1 MTTPPTTA
9 GRRGHPSVV
18 AAREALARRL
28 PDRYAE
34 GHREM
39 FDAKARPLLVP
50 GARVL
55 DVGAG
60 RAPTFPPGDRPPG
73 CTYVGLDL
81 LPGELDAAPPGSYDE
96 TVASDVTVPVPA
108 LVDRFDAVLSWQ
120 VLEHVK
126 PLGGAL
132 ENLRR
137 YLRPGGQLVAQFSGT
152 FGLFGLLSRLVPAK
166 VTPALLEKMF
176 DRPRSTTFPAYYDR
190 CWASAL
196 TELGRCWSSFEVIPR
211 HEGAGYFAFSRHV
224 QASYLAYEE
233 WAARNGHANLAS
245 YYLVVATR

>member
-1 MTTPPTTA
+1 MTTPRA
-9 GRRGHPSVV
+9 V
-18 AAREALARRL
+18 AARRSHPSLAVARQALARRL
-28 PDRYAE
+28 PERYAD

-39 FDAKARPLLVP
+39 FDAHVRPLLRP
-50 GARVL
+50 GAAVL

-60 RAPTFPPGDRPPG
+60 RAPTFAPSSRPG

-81 LPGELDAAPPGSYDE
+81 LAAELAAAPPGSYDE
-96 TVASDVTVPVPA
+96 TVASDVTTLVPE
-108 LVDRFDAVLSWQ
+108 LVERFDAVVSWQ

-126 PLGGAL
+126 PLDEAF

-152 FGLFGLLSRLVPAK
+152 FGLFGLLNRLVPARI
-166 VTPALLEKMF
+166 TPLLLERLF

-196 TELGRCWSSFEVIPR
+196 TRIGQSWSSFEVIPR

-233 WAARNGHANLAS
+233 WAVQKGHANLAS
-245 YYLVVATR
+245 YYLVLATR